1 MKKFTGSCLALF
13 IVLIAT
19 SAFSVTVRDKMTYE
33 GPVTFKGTV
42 TTSGATSQTGAQT
55 FANTVTLDDGS
66 GASPDFILK
75 DATDETVT
83 FSKVDAGYVTVT
95 TVAGDGVN
103 VLTGNLK
110 VGNGTPGV
118 TLGGEDAYVE
128 GTFEVDGA
136 TTLDGLLTG
145 TAGATVTGGVV
156 NLNASSNNAVNI
168 GTGTTTSTVTIGG
181 AGAQTIAVGDGA
193 AAKTVSLGSSNT
205 TSTTTILSGSGGLNL
220 NEDNN
225 QPVDIGTGTSTGTV
239 TIGGAAAQTIA
250 IGAGAAAKTV
260 TLGSTNTTST
270 TNINAGSGGVVVTG
284 TMAATSP
291 KITTSILD
299 ADGDPML
306 GFTASAG
313 TAVNYWRFDNAATG
327 VIPAINMIGDT
338 NVSLSLNLKGSGAL
352 RVQNQTANDDTIAIA
367 PATGGAGSYTGTL
380 TSAELLAARTW
391 TIPDA
396 TGTVSLNC
404 TASHDYAAGVV
415 DWTLTAAEAACS
427 YITVTNASGAVNAI
441 LPAATPGKTYTV
453 NNAAGFALT
462 YKVTGQTGG
471 TVANAK
477 WAFYTTGAADVLE
490 VYELP

>member
-1 MKKFTGSCLALF
+1 MKLITMILCLAF
-13 IVLIAT
+13 AAT
-19 SAFSVTVRDKMTYE
+19 AFATTVKDKMTYM
-33 GPVTFKGTV
+33 GPVTFTGAVTQSGTV
-42 TTSGATSQTGAQT
+42 TQSGGI
-55 FANTVTLDDGS
+55 TLDDGT
-66 GASPDFILK
+66 GASPSLTFTDG
-75 DATDETVT
+75 TDETAVVQKT
-83 FSKVDAGYVTVT
+83 DAGFLGVT
-95 TVAGDGVN
+95 TVAGDGLN
-103 VLTGNLK
+103 VLTGNIK

-118 TLGGEDAYVE
+118 TQDGEDAYVE
-128 GTFEVDGA
+128 GTLEVDSLA
-136 TTLDGLLTG
+136 TLD
-145 TAGATVTGGVV
+145 AGITVTGGVV

-193 AAKTVSLGSSNT
+193 AVKTVNLGSSNT

-250 IGAGAAAKTV
+250 IGNGAAAKTV

-270 TNINAGSGGVVVTG
+270 TNINAGSGGVIVTG

-327 VIPAINMIGDT
+327 VIPAINMIGDA
-338 NVSLSLNLKGSGAL
+338 NVSMSLNLKGSGAL
-352 RVQNQTANDDTIAIA
+352 RVQNQTATDDTIAIA
-367 PATGGAGSYTGTL
+367 PATGGGATFTGII
-380 TSAELLAARTW
+380 TSADLTAAKTW
-391 TIPDA
+391 TLPDA
-396 TGTVSLNC
+396 TGTVDLNC
-404 TASHDYAAGVV
+404 TTSHDYAAGAV

-453 NNAAGFALT
+453 NNASGFTLT

-471 TVANAK
+471 TILNTK
-477 WAFYTTGAADVLE
+477 WAFYTTIATDVRE
-490 VYELP
+490 IYELP